1 MRIVNGT
8 IWDREDNGGQDIKEK
23 WKYELM
29 NMGHLSIDDLKP
41 LCAGNPNLIN
51 KTHTLKHTRELWLS
65 WKERAGVDSKV
76 TVTFT
81 AALQNFPG
89 VRKQDRMWQNMMNV
103 TGIMTNEIYIQSSS
117 AGYYAILNKCFPK
130 LFFFF
135 MDHHHFGIL
144 NCNVIQNWL
153 SRHCQNEHKAV
164 RDRLLSKSMHCIT
177 DFQICFIRFL
187 SA

>member
-1 MRIVNGT
+1 MSTLIRIVNGT
-8 IWDREDNGGQDIKEK
+8 IWDREDNRGQDIKEK

-130 LFFFF
+130 LFFFLWIIIILEYWIV
-135 MDHHHFGIL
+135 MLYKTGWVDTARMSTKLWGIDFFL
-144 NCNVIQNWL
+144 
-153 SRHCQNEHKAV
+153 KACTV
-164 RDRLLSKSMHCIT
+164 
-177 DFQICFIRFL
+177 
-187 SA
+187 